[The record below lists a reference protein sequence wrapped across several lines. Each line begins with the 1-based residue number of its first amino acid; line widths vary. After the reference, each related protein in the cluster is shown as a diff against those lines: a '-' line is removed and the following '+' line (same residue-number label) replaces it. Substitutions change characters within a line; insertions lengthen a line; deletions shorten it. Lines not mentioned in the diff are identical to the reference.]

1 MKATRVWFDGSND
14 ERLECAPCHC
24 DAHLAQELACER
36 CQRASSYPSAGESHM
51 YMQRWKVREVSDTWR
66 FGQTQRV
73 HAAGQAMCVVAAIA
87 KPSDCKRPVE
97 TMQPIRDEPPKRI
110 CPTLCE
116 RRLPAGHVTQHMN
129 VEMMPRCSR
138 LPARKPCGSM
148 QLARRASRRAG
159 GARPA
164 QPRSARAQR
173 ARTQIGLKRV
183 RGPTRSPLL
192 APPTLRVPLEAT
204 DVPFTPR
211 TL

>member
-51 YMQRWKVREVSDTWR
+51 YMQSWKVRDVSDTWR

-87 KPSDCKRPVE
+87 KPSVAKDPSKRCNPFE
-97 TMQPIRDEPPKRI
+97 TSRPNEFARHSAS
-110 CPTLCE
+110 

-148 QLARRASRRAG
+148 QLARRASAP
-159 GARPA
+159 RP
-164 QPRSARAQR
+164 
-173 ARTQIGLKRV
+173 
-183 RGPTRSPLL
+183 
-192 APPTLRVPLEAT
+192 
-204 DVPFTPR
+204 
-211 TL
+211 